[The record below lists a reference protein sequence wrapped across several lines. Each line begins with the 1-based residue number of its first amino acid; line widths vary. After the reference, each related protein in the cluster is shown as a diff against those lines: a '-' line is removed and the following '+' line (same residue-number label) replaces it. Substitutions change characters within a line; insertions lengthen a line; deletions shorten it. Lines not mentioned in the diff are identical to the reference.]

1 MTDAG
6 HVLIGTQGEMLS
18 VDRGFCALM
27 QTDAA
32 AIVGRLVL
40 DVTAPPDRAEC
51 ALAIGMLRETLQ
63 PFSISKRFIREDG
76 TMLWVTNTV
85 SITSPGAAPQTIVA
99 TIVPIDDPAQY
110 RSPARLLECAQ
121 LLLESRIDRSLA
133 FDHTLFSDPAWAM
146 LLAAYIAEAEGKAV
160 DCASF
165 AVSAGMTLPVSRRW
179 LRLLVERDLIEMEA
193 GTPLDGHTAFC
204 LTADGH
210 ARFESHLGGLA
221 VKHRGLLGAA

>member
-1 MTDAG
+1 MTDTG
-6 HVLIGTQGEMLS
+6 HVLIGTRGELLS
-18 VDRGFCALM
+18 VDGGFCTLLQAE
-27 QTDAA
+27 AA

-76 TMLWVTNTV
+76 SLRWVTNTV
-85 SITSPGAAPQTIVA
+85 SITTPGAAPQTIVA

-110 RSPARLLECAQ
+110 RSPARLLECAR

-133 FDHTLFSDPAWAM
+133 FDHALFSDPAWDM
-146 LLAAYIAEAEGKAV
+146 LLAAYIAEAEGRAV
-160 DCASF
+160 DCAGF

-193 GTPLDGHTAFC
+193 GTPLDAHTAFR

-221 VKHRGLLGAA
+221 VKHRGLMGAA